1 MYKDANFVDYLIK
14 RKGMGKAQNNSSV
27 LRKLY
32 NEQKATE
39 NVQPQKIF
47 EQKGDIFCLSKWI
60 LIGAL
65 VQCVVLA
72 PLIILYTRG
81 GR

>member
-14 RKGMGKAQNNSSV
+14 RKGMGKAQNNNSV

-32 NEQKATE
+32 NEQ
-39 NVQPQKIF
+39 PQKMF

-81 GR
+81 SR